1 MKRIFL
7 SLLLTGLCTFCPA
20 MADEITMEVTQT
32 ADSQWMLY
40 VSLDNPSTIYS
51 GFQMDMVLP
60 DGITLNT
67 STVTKTSRTTNL
79 TMQASIADNGLPRVV
94 GYSSKKTNNITG
106 TTGRIFSVQLDVADG
121 MGGGMYELSA
131 KNLRLTTTAGVETVL
146 PNATCILTIN
156 ESDIYILTFWDGDEI
171 YYTIAMEAGAPINPI
186 SDPDPKEGYTF
197 CGWGDVPAT
206 MPNHSLEL
214 HAIWCAI
221 SYAVHY
227 MVDGEVV
234 HTEMVAYGKTL
245 PDFTPAEIE
254 GYTFCGWDN
263 APATMPSHDVELT
276 AKYCVNSY
284 ELKYIVEGETVFTEQ
299 VAYDSPMPSFNAPVI
314 DGRVFLGWD
323 GEEYSTMPAHDVAYT
338 AQYTSLA
345 DVNRDGTVNTADV
358 VAVYTY
364 IEQGEASGFT
374 REAVN
379 VNGDAAVNTADVV
392 RIYNVI
398 INGD

>member
-197 CGWGDVPAT
+197 CGW
-206 MPNHSLEL
+206 
-214 HAIWCAI
+214 
-221 SYAVHY
+221 
-227 MVDGEVV
+227 
-234 HTEMVAYGKTL
+234 
-245 PDFTPAEIE
+245 
-254 GYTFCGWDN
+254 DN